1 MKMIGMYIRMN
12 KILKMCGF
20 EPSRLRQEATALW
33 HGGGE
38 GVRTLQ
44 DRLDVKLWVILM
56 IILEQETFQ
65 ENMFN
70 GINLRA
76 SKVGLGP
83 RQLNCSLF
91 VSDCLNFSHFQTSD
105 PLEFACF

>member
-1 MKMIGMYIRMN
+1 MK
-12 KILKMCGF
+12 LCGF

-33 HGGGE
+33 HGGEE
-38 GVRTLQ
+38 GVRTLK
-44 DRLDVKLWVILM
+44 DRLICTVVDDYIRARK
-56 IILEQETFQ
+56 FQ
-65 ENMFN
+65 EHMFDE
-70 GINLRA
+70 INLRL

>member
-1 MKMIGMYIRMN
+1 MN
-12 KILKMCGF
+12 RILKMCGF
-20 EPSRLRQEATALW
+20 EPSRLRQEAMAPW

-44 DRLDVKLWVILM
+44 DRLICTVVGDY
-56 IILEQETFQ
+56 IIARKFQ
-65 ENMFN
+65 ENVFN
-70 GINLRA
+70 EINLRA

>member
-1 MKMIGMYIRMN
+1 MTMRLN
-12 KILKMCGF
+12 KILKLCGF

-33 HGGGE
+33 HGAEE
-38 GVRTLQ
+38 GVRTLK
-44 DRLDVKLWVILM
+44 DRLICAVVGDYNDY
-56 IILEQETFQ
+56 IIARNVSKVCFI
-65 ENMFN
+65 N
-70 GINLRA
+70 GINLRP

>member
-38 GVRTLQ
+38 GATTLK
-44 DRLDVKLWVILM
+44 DRLISTVVVNYNDY
-56 IILEQETFQ
+56 IIAR
-65 ENMFN
+65 N
-70 GINLRA
+70 
-76 SKVGLGP
+76 
-83 RQLNCSLF
+83 
-91 VSDCLNFSHFQTSD
+91 VSRKYV
-105 PLEFACF
+105 